1 MLILGSLLK
10 VQVLTRVIFVL
21 LSLKMQRNQIL
32 AVTRIVRRLKQL
44 ELVFLSWGGWRGLR
58 YRIPVLRIKVDH
70 LLSVLLK

>member
-58 YRIPVLRIKVDH
+58 DRIPVLRIKVDH